1 MKIVGNETY
10 TYYFLGEPVE
20 LPKRIVK
27 KTEEYKG
34 ILNLNTII
42 SPNLLKDMDLFYKA
56 LYEEGQSL

>member
-34 ILNLNTII
+34 ILNLNKEL
-42 SPNLLKDMDLFYKA
+42 PRNLLRDMDLFYNA

>member
-42 SPNLLKDMDLFYKA
+42 SPNLLKDMALFYKA
-56 LYEEGQSL
+56 LYEEGETL

>member
-42 SPNLLKDMDLFYKA
+42 SPNLLEDMDLFYKA
-56 LYEEGQSL
+56 LYEEGETL